1 MLIYFPFVW
10 YFISH
15 FLTELKLS
23 QIKIKITISKITLH
37 PFNPTFKKMAK
48 AQKICHKEMR
58 GFRSSNCYSN
68 RINKDKID
76 RIKRAEDIIQDLER
90 HGPAGLIHIGVLSN
104 IIGKPIQIWNPNGS
118 LNRIIG
124 KRKTGHPIDIEYHA
138 INSEQ
143 IGQFLAKEF

>member
-1 MLIYFPFVW
+1 MLVYFPFVW
-10 YFISH
+10 YFIFH
-15 FLTELKLS
+15 FLTELELP
-23 QIKIKITISKITLH
+23 QIKIKIAISKIALH
-37 PFNPTFKKMAK
+37 PFNPTFEKMAK
-48 AQKICHKEMR
+48 AQKICDKEMR
-58 GFRSSNCYSN
+58 GIRSSNCYSS

-124 KRKTGHPIDIEYHA
+124 KGKTGRPIDIEYHA